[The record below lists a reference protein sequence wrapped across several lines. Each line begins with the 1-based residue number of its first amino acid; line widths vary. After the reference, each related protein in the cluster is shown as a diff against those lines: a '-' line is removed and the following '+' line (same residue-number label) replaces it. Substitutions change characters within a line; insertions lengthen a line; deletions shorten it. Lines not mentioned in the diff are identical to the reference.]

1 MAGDKDL
8 EADVDALYAG
18 APEDFVKAR
27 GELAKRLTKE
37 KRKDEAAEV
46 KKLRKPTAAAAV
58 VNQLSRDNAKEID
71 ALVAAGEKLRD
82 PDTVSDQKKLRAA
95 VAKERKAVEAL
106 MDAAGSIGGSGATL
120 DRVGE
125 TLRAVVS
132 DPELAEL
139 VRAGRLDSE
148 REASTIG
155 FELALMPPTE
165 AKGGKAK
172 GKKAAS
178 SKSKDAKKAEEA
190 AKKLEQAK
198 LDRLEKDLEAAK
210 KREAEAEARVEVAE
224 NQLKRA
230 RDAVKRAR
238 EDTKKAESE
247 AEKQRSKVK

>member
-1 MAGDKDL
+1 MADDSDL
-8 EADVDALYAG
+8 EADIDALYAG

-58 VNQLSRDNAKEID
+58 VNQLSRDSAKEID

-95 VAKERKAVEAL
+95 VAKERKAVEEL
-106 MDAAGSIGGSGATL
+106 MDVAAAIGGSGATI

-139 VRAGRLDSE
+139 VQAGRLEGE
-148 REASTIG
+148 RKASTIG
-155 FELALMPPTE
+155 FELALAPATATKGKKP
-165 AKGGKAK
+165 KGGKAK
-172 GKKAAS
+172 
-178 SKSKDAKKAEEA
+178 DAKRAEDA
-190 AKKLEQAK
+190 ARKLEQAK
-198 LDRLEKDLEAAK
+198 LDRLEKDLQAAK
-210 KREAEAEARVEVAE
+210 KREVKAEARVEVAE

-230 RDAVKRAR
+230 RDAAKRAR
-238 EDTKKAESE
+238 EEAKKAESE
-247 AEKQRSKVK
+247 VGKQRSAAK

>member
-1 MAGDKDL
+1 MAGDSDL
-8 EADVDALYAG
+8 EADIDALYAG
-18 APEDFVKAR
+18 ASEDFVKAR

-37 KRKDEAAEV
+37 KRRDEAAEV

-58 VNQLSRDNAKEID
+58 VNQLSRDRRKEME

-82 PDTVSDQKKLRAA
+82 PSTVSDQKKLRAA

-106 MDAAGSIGGSGATL
+106 MDAADAIGGSGATL

-139 VRAGRLDSE
+139 VRAGRLEGE

-155 FELALMPPTE
+155 FELALTPPAAKQGK

-172 GKKAAS
+172 
-178 SKSKDAKKAEEA
+178 DAKRAEDA
-190 AKKLEQAK
+190 ARKVERAK
-198 LDRLEKDLEAAK
+198 LDRLEKDLEAAR
-210 KREAEAEARVEVAE
+210 KREADAEARVELAE

-230 RDAVKRAR
+230 REAVKRAR
-238 EDTKKAESE
+238 KDTAKAESE
-247 AEKQRSKVK
+247 VTKAVHQA